1 MDSIDEHL
9 IPQAPLKDDPPADLA
24 WWERRRPRYN
34 MFLIGMIVLML
45 WQLDPRAITFGWEA
59 TIFWSVAYGAAA
71 NVFYSLVYLLPQRL
85 RYYLKK
91 DFGLSSTAPIIFN
104 LGEIISLLTTSLVY
118 SIWLLPFSYYST
130 PNALPLSFPSGM
142 VTPVPDFCRN

>member
-9 IPQAPLKDDPPADLA
+9 IPQAPLKDGPPADRA

-34 MFLIGMIVLML
+34 MFLIGMVGLML
-45 WQLDPRAITFGWEA
+45 WQLYPMVRNFDWVSTM
-59 TIFWSVAYGAAA
+59 FWSVAFVMFA
-71 NVFYSLVYLLPQRL
+71 NVFYSLGYLLPQLL

-104 LGEIISLLTTSLVY
+104 LGVIISLLTTSLLY
-118 SIWLLPFSYYST
+118 SIWLLPFSY
-130 PNALPLSFPSGM
+130 
-142 VTPVPDFCRN
+142 